1 MSMIPLKVSI
11 AKTMNK
17 ELNILV
23 LGETGVG
30 KSTWINSLLNYI
42 SFLTLDEAMK
52 EDQLQWL
59 ISSSFVI
66 TTTMGKKLIQQEIK
80 VGDSANEDTTIGNSA
95 TQTATPY
102 VIKAE
107 NFTFRL
113 IDTPGIG
120 DTRGTEQDQKNMEGI
135 LNTIN
140 CYEELHGIV
149 ILLKPNDSRIGVM
162 FRFVV
167 QELLTHLHRN
177 AAQNIVF
184 GFTNTRQTH
193 FQPGNT
199 LPSLTKLLS
208 NMASDLIELTTDTV
222 YNFDSESFRFL
233 AAHKQ
238 GVDLG
243 YKADYQKSW
252 ERSVEESIRM
262 LSYIASLPP
271 HPITNTVTLNASRKL
286 IADLTK
292 PMAEIS
298 RLITLNI
305 KMNEEE
311 SILLQVSFSVQG
323 LIVSSLTIAVYLTG
337 NECIRSGTAKK
348 AQGQEDRFESSFPI
362 SAGYSMYKFKLYSS
376 PLLWWPSSDE
386 LYHPLSQ
393 SMLSDRCSNGYG

>member
-1 MSMIPLKVSI
+1 MS
-11 AKTMNK
+11 NK
-17 ELNILV
+17 ELNILI

-52 EDQLQWL
+52 VKQLEWL
-59 ISSSFVI
+59 IASSFIV
-66 TTTMGKKLIQQEIK
+66 TTAVGKKLVQQEIK
-80 VGDSANEDTTIGNSA
+80 VGTSGTEDTTIGNSA
-95 TQTATPY
+95 TQCATPY
-102 VIKAE
+102 EIQ
-107 NFTFRL
+107 FDGCTIRL

-120 DTRGTEQDQKNMEGI
+120 DTRGTDQDQKNMEDI

-140 CYEELHGIV
+140 HYDVLHGIV

-167 QELLTHLHRN
+167 QELLTHLHRS

-193 FQPGNT
+193 YQPGDT
-199 LPSLTKLLS
+199 LPSLVKLLD
-208 NMASDLIELTTDTV
+208 NMAANLIELTTDTV

-233 AAHKQ
+233 AANKQ

-243 YKADYQKSW
+243 NKSDYNVSW
-252 ERSVEESIRM
+252 ERSVDECIRM

-271 HPITNTVTLNASRKL
+271 HPIKNTVTLNASRKL
-286 IADLTK
+286 ITDLTK

-311 SILLQVSFSVQG
+311 TTLLQVSFGVQYFD
-323 LIVSSLTIAVYLTG
+323 VSNTQPLSYCLTG
-337 NECIRSGTAKK
+337 NYCIRSTTAQEAQDKKDRLGT
-348 AQGQEDRFESSFPI
+348 GFSFPA
-362 SAGYSMYKFKLYSS
+362 SYSLHKF
-376 PLLWWPSSDE
+376 E
-386 LYHPLSQ
+386 VH
-393 SMLSDRCSNGYG
+393 